1 MTPIDRA
8 RRIALLHSQILADYA
23 NRPIDNFDQIPLP
36 FLSEQSNGIDEEIDQ
51 IIDGYDSTMSE
62 VDEDFDQIDLGVDGP
77 PPGILS
83 PEARAFMS
91 WMESDIVNW
100 DEFKSQANKE
110 DGE

>member
-1 MTPIDRA
+1 M
-8 RRIALLHSQILADYA
+8 HSQILADYA

-36 FLSEQSNGIDEEIDQ
+36 FLSEQSDGIDEEIDQ

-91 WMESDIVNW
+91 WIESDIVDW